1 VSQFSFEQLGLVL
14 VVASLVAMLSRRI
27 GLPYTAGL
35 VLAGMALAL
44 FPAGAA
50 LPLSRELIFNVFLPP
65 LVFEAA
71 LQLKW
76 SRFREQMP
84 LTVVL
89 AFLGVAISAA
99 VVAMGMRWAL
109 GWSWLGAAFFG
120 VLIAATDPV
129 SVIAAFKEMHAERRL
144 RIVVESE
151 SLLNDGVAA
160 VGFALLAGVA
170 SGQSLQAGPVAASFG
185 WTVFGG
191 LVAGAVVAS
200 VVLLIAGRTE
210 DHLVE
215 ITLTTVAAWGSF
227 LAAEHFQA
235 SGVFAALTAGLIVGN
250 IGWMGSISDAG
261 RGHVIGFWEFA
272 AFLANSCLFILIGSH
287 EAHQPIA
294 LASTALGFA
303 VVITLLGRVA
313 AIYPLALLFRSTAL
327 RLPATYQHVLVW
339 GGLRGAVGLALALAL
354 PETVAERSEIVV
366 LTFGVVAFS
375 IFVQGLTMP
384 PLIRRWQLTQPAGA
398 ALSPPLERD
407 HNERARPHSESRGSR
422 AGDRSI

>member
-1 VSQFSFEQLGLVL
+1 MQQFGFGDLGLIL

-44 FPAGAA
+44 FPAGAD
-50 LPLSRELIFNVFLPP
+50 LPLSQPLIFNVFLPP
-65 LVFEAA
+65 LIFEAA

-76 SRFREQMP
+76 RRFREQMP

-89 AFLGVAISAA
+89 AFAGVAISAA
-99 VVAMGMRWAL
+99 VVAAGMRWGL

-129 SVIAAFKEMHAERRL
+129 SVIAAFKEMRAEPRL
-144 RIVVESE
+144 GIVVESE

-160 VGFALLAGVA
+160 VGFALLLGVTAG
-170 SGQSLQAGPVAASFG
+170 QPLEAGGVAASFA

-191 LVAGAVVAS
+191 LGAGMAVAGG
-200 VVLLIAGRTE
+200 VLLIAGRTE

-227 LAAEHFQA
+227 LLAEHFHA
-235 SGVFAALTAGLIVGN
+235 SGVFAALAAGLIVGN

-261 RGHVIGFWEFA
+261 RAHVVGFWEFA

-294 LASTALGFA
+294 LVSAALALAIVLTLIGRAAA
-303 VVITLLGRVA
+303 V
-313 AIYPLALLFRSTAL
+313 YPLALLFRPTRL

-339 GGLRGAVGLALALAL
+339 GGLRGAVGLALALAV
-354 PETVAERSEIVV
+354 PESVPERAEIVV

-384 PLIRRWQLTQPAGA
+384 PLIRRWRLTRPDDAPAA
-398 ALSPPLERD
+398 E
-407 HNERARPHSESRGSR
+407 H
-422 AGDRSI
+422 